1 MRSRRLKINF
11 TTIRDTLIVSE
22 MSSNGRGRRERKREK
37 RRRSI
42 VREKGGITTGRIS
55 ERHDT
60 SHEARVSMIC
70 TQGTNLQHMSLER
83 TQPCIR
89 RIGRFGRGRRDDSV
103 NSGRLQIVRAG
114 KCGGK
119 QRMRHNLSGYGR
131 RCLEEERRSQ
141 EIHLSVDLC
150 RIKIYSKECL

>member
-1 MRSRRLKINF
+1 MRSRRLEINF
-11 TTIRDTLIVSE
+11 TTIRGILIVSE
-22 MSSNGRGRRERKREK
+22 TSSNGRGRRERKREKK

-114 KCGGK
+114 K
-119 QRMRHNLSGYGR
+119 
-131 RCLEEERRSQ
+131 
-141 EIHLSVDLC
+141 
-150 RIKIYSKECL
+150 